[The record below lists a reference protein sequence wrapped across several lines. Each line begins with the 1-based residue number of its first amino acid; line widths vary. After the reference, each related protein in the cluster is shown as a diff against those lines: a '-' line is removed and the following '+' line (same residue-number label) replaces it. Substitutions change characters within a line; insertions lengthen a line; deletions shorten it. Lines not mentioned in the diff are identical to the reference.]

1 MHQGS
6 KLRYLI
12 EHSGKTK
19 AEVALLSGISDASL
33 YTYMGSDEINSKKLK
48 KICIA
53 MGWELKIFYEDNKN
67 LHTYAANYNEI
78 DALKREIE
86 LLKDTLAN
94 KDEIISLLKSKR
106 N

>member
-6 KLRYLI
+6 KLKYLI

-33 YTYMGSDEINSKKLK
+33 YTYFNSEEINSKKLN
-48 KICIA
+48 KICEV
-53 MGWELKIFYEDNKN
+53 MGWKLKSFYEDNKN
-67 LHTYAANYNEI
+67 LDAVTTNYNEI
-78 DALKREIE
+78 EALKREIE
-86 LLKDTLAN
+86 LLRTTIEN
-94 KDEIISLLKSKR
+94 KDEIIKLLKEKR